1 MGLKVP
7 CNACGKRN
15 DCCKDINQC
24 EHFQHFYCGDLAS
37 TLSAQIV
44 TGGDQGNL
52 AESFQWF
59 SNAV

>member
-1 MGLKVP
+1 MTNMRQEIVGMGLKVP

-37 TLSAQIV
+37 TLSA
-44 TGGDQGNL
+44 
-52 AESFQWF
+52 
-59 SNAV
+59 